1 MRLLSY
7 NIHSGIGS
15 DLRYGLERT
24 IAVIAEQN
32 PDLICL
38 QEVDSRVPRS
48 DSDDQ
53 PALLARELKAAASFY
68 QLNVPLGTGG
78 YGNLVL
84 SRWPLHSQ
92 HDIPLCCR
100 GREPRAAQL
109 MVVDTPEGPLHLVNW
124 HLGLS
129 ETERRWQANQLL
141 GHPLFL
147 QLAHLPTLVAGDAND
162 WLDTLH
168 NHSFRPHHFQQ
179 ATAPPDRFRSFPAV
193 VALVS
198 LDKVFYRGALDIQQA
213 LILRSHLACR
223 ASDHRPLVL
232 DFRLCPQEPHPNGN
246 GNGKQSD
253 RRLRARGPFGWVSGI
268 REAAQNFWAEVQA
281 VRRGEPAGD
290 TLTDE

>member
-1 MRLLSY
+1 MRLLTY

-15 DLRYGLERT
+15 DRRYGIDR
-24 IAVIAEQN
+24 IISVIAGQN

-48 DSDDQ
+48 NSDDQ
-53 PALLARELKAAASFY
+53 PTLLARELKAAASFY

-84 SRWPLHSQ
+84 SRWPLHSR
-92 HDIPLCCR
+92 HDVSLCRPGRPPR
-100 GREPRAAQL
+100 GAQL
-109 MVVDTPEGPLHLVNW
+109 VVVSTPEGSLHLVNW

-129 ETERRWQANQLL
+129 ETERRVQANQLL

-147 QLAHLPTLVAGDAND
+147 QSAHLPTLVAGDAND

-168 NHSFRPHHFQQ
+168 NHSFRRRHFQQ
-179 ATAPPDRFRSFPAV
+179 ATAPPECFRSFPAG

-198 LDKVFYRGALDIQQA
+198 LDKVFYRGALDVQHA
-213 LILRSHLACR
+213 VILRSQLACR

-232 DFRLCPQEPHPNGN
+232 DFRLRREEHQPNGN
-246 GNGKQSD
+246 GTSKQYGRS
-253 RRLRARGPFGWVSGI
+253 LSSSWALWV
-268 REAAQNFWAEVQA
+268 RETAQDFWADVQS
-281 VRRGEPAGD
+281 VRRHSRFSRSRTQD
-290 TLTDE
+290 NQR